1 MEGIQY
7 GIQQGYN
14 PITGAAYP
22 TQQYA
27 GQQGLF
33 GVNPQINPQ
42 VNPQFNPLTGLM
54 GSGIPGLFSSNIDPM
69 NAALMPQTQWGQPF
83 GQQPHLPQLA
93 QLAQHVQLAQQL
105 AQQQLG
111 RLPFALDPISAAI
124 VQQRAQVGPQA
135 QFAPW
140 LGVSP
145 LNRIDPVTA
154 AYIQQAQIAQLYQQ
168 LALQSQLGQQ
178 SQFGHAFGPGY
189 LGQGQFGRTLPW
201 QFGPIGAIGNYG
213 GQPPIC

>member
-42 VNPQFNPLTGLM
+42 VNPLTGLM
-54 GSGIPGLFSSNIDPM
+54 GSGIPGLFSGNIDPV

-83 GQQPHLPQLA
+83 GQQPHLPQLVQQA
-93 QLAQHVQLAQQL
+93 QLAQHL
-105 AQQQLG
+105 AQQQQFG
-111 RLPFALDPISAAI
+111 RSPFGLDPISAAI

-135 QFAPW
+135 Q
-140 LGVSP
+140 
-145 LNRIDPVTA
+145 I
-154 AYIQQAQIAQLYQQ
+154 
-168 LALQSQLGQQ
+168 
-178 SQFGHAFGPGY
+178 
-189 LGQGQFGRTLPW
+189 GR
-201 QFGPIGAIGNYG
+201 AHV
-213 GQPPIC
+213 

>member
-7 GIQQGYN
+7 GIQHGYN

-22 TQQYA
+22 SQQYA

-33 GVNPQINPQ
+33 GGPANLPAS
-42 VNPQFNPLTGLM
+42 PLTGLM
-54 GSGIPGLFSSNIDPM
+54 GSGIPGLFSNIDPV
-69 NAALMPQTQWGQPF
+69 NAALMPQTQWGQPGLF
-83 GQQPHLPQLA
+83 GQQSHLPQLA
-93 QLAQHVQLAQQL
+93 QMAQQAQLAQHL

-111 RLPFALDPISAAI
+111 RLPFGLDPISAAI

-145 LNRIDPVTA
+145 LNRIDPITA

-178 SQFGHAFGPGY
+178 NQFGHAFGPGY
-189 LGQGQFGRTLPW
+189 LAQGQFGRTVPW

-213 GQPPIC
+213 GQLPIC